1 VNPPFRQIDFRI
13 GPVPAARG
21 ADPAAVSV
29 RHRRPTRRVSIP
41 LGGLLGLLVLAAAVP
56 HGASAQAVRGRLL
69 EADGTTGLGGAMMTL
84 VRFDG
89 TEVDRTLTGSEG
101 RFSLSAPEPG
111 NYRLRADRI
120 GFATTF
126 SAYFV
131 VAAGKT
137 VGIDVSAPVEAISL
151 EGIEASGERRCG
163 IEPREGLML
172 ARVWDEARKAL
183 AAAAWTQER
192 GYYEYEMRNLRQHLE
207 PEGNKLISESRS
219 YNRSY
224 VKAPYVSR
232 PADSLVEG
240 GFARITSLESRYWA
254 PDAEVLLSDAFLR
267 THCFSLRTDRRKAP
281 GLIGLRFEP
290 ESRRAVPDIGGTLW
304 IDRGTSRLER
314 LDFTYRNM
322 NYPDG
327 IGDSGAGGSLE
338 FEALPNGTWIVDSW
352 RIRMPRWTTR
362 ASPVG
367 GREFGIVEEIVVQGG
382 DVVRVHGDGG
392 TVLEAELGGSIA
404 GVVRDTL
411 RAGLPGATVFAE
423 GTGIESVTD
432 AEGRFSL
439 DGLEPGLY
447 SVAYTHPY
455 LERFAYTPEAR
466 EVRVPAQASTPT
478 RIAFAAP
485 SVAGIARGM
494 CRDVERPKPPVEAG
508 REVSIGGILVGR
520 VTGPDG
526 SPLPGATVRILST
539 HYDLASSEG
548 RVSLRS
554 GRTGVVVKTN
564 ASGYYRACWVPEDT
578 PLEVAVVEATDTAN
592 PGAPGA
598 SVLRTREHRIVI
610 DPRESLGRLDL
621 RIEAR

>member
-1 VNPPFRQIDFRI
+1 
-13 GPVPAARG
+13 
-21 ADPAAVSV
+21 
-29 RHRRPTRRVSIP
+29 
-41 LGGLLGLLVLAAAVP
+41 LLGLLVLAAAVP

-423 GTGIESVTD
+423 APGIEFDIEMDSHGVREDRVRGVPHMGEGLFGAPQAELRITNLDASSPLRDPENTGALAIFVFRPGPGPDAPKCRIWICRNLAETD
-432 AEGRFSL
+432 
-439 DGLEPGLY
+439 
-447 SVAYTHPY
+447 
-455 LERFAYTPEAR
+455 
-466 EVRVPAQASTPT
+466 
-478 RIAFAAP
+478 
-485 SVAGIARGM
+485 VAGDLIGPGGAGLP
-494 CRDVERPKPPVEAG
+494 RPVGSGVGQSMPKA
-508 REVSIGGILVGR
+508 ILTTKVDPSFPFR
-520 VTGPDG
+520 N
-526 SPLPGATVRILST
+526 
-539 HYDLASSEG
+539 
-548 RVSLRS
+548 RS
-554 GRTGVVVKTN
+554 F
-564 ASGYYRACWVPEDT
+564 
-578 PLEVAVVEATDTAN
+578 
-592 PGAPGA
+592 
-598 SVLRTREHRIVI
+598 HRQ
-610 DPRESLGRLDL
+610 
-621 RIEAR
+621 